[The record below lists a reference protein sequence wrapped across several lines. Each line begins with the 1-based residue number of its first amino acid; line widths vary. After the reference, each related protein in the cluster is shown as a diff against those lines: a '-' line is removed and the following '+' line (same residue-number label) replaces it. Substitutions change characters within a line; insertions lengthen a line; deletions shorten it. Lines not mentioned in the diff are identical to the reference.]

1 MSSQYLADSSLSEE
15 ISVFDYAG
23 GIGQFSGSPPTERG
37 DQSQGSSSNGKV
49 KSETSQVTPFWLN
62 TYFIYFVQL

>member
-23 GIGQFSGSPPTERG
+23 GIGQFSGSPPTDRG
-37 DQSQGSSSNGKV
+37 DQSQGSSSSGKV
-49 KSETSQVTPFWLN
+49 KSETSQVTPLLFN
-62 TYFIYFVQL
+62 IYFMYFVQ